1 MYIGVATMCTTL
13 NFVYCKIP
21 IISPGVTF
29 VQKAFFFDGL
39 ILEGGCY
46 QEIMGGHFAFQK

>member
-1 MYIGVATMCTTL
+1 MCTTL

-29 VQKAFFFDGL
+29 VQKAFFYGL

-46 QEIMGGHFAFQK
+46 QGIMGGHFAFQK